1 VDHGGP
7 LICGRI
13 VPSPSA
19 RWPSRT
25 GRPFLRSGLKP
36 KVTWPAGVCA
46 CTPGTGRRVNQPE
59 LKLGRHA
66 ALDRGARHLTV
77 ALGSMAVADAQQR
90 TRHGHRR
97 RENHRLG

>member
-1 VDHGGP
+1 
-7 LICGRI
+7 
-13 VPSPSA
+13 
-19 RWPSRT
+19 
-25 GRPFLRSGLKP
+25 
-36 KVTWPAGVCA
+36 
-46 CTPGTGRRVNQPE
+46 VNQPE